1 MTDFTLRQMEPSD
14 GPAIDELMRNEART
28 TSMAISTRYSVDLYD
43 ALIAQHPTTFGVVAT
58 SPGTEGLVGV
68 ATAYTNE
75 VDVGGQPYP
84 AAHLENLKVRHDFR
98 RQGLGGRL
106 AEWRIAE
113 ARRRFGREGIV
124 TTGIEV
130 SNAGSLATARR
141 WSTQLL
147 GPVRVVIA
155 GVSKKPPRDSA
166 IRVRPLEDAE
176 IPTVVD
182 GVNTFFRGY
191 DLYPRQTLA
200 TLAAMLAPTSLGQP
214 IRRYRVAVGGDGS
227 IVAGAAVT
235 ERFQLMTDHIDHA
248 PRPLELLS
256 AIVPVIPR
264 DRTIRTIELALAW
277 HAPGQAAA
285 GRALWEAIRYEWRDR
300 ATHVAGQADPR
311 GSLID
316 MFHVSFSMIPRVDI
330 MVPVQGPAPF
340 DESRP
345 VYLWR

>member
-1 MTDFTLRQMEPSD
+1 MADFTLRPMEPSD
-14 GPAIDELMRNEART
+14 GPAINELMRNEAQT
-28 TSMAISTRYSVDLYD
+28 TSMAISTRYSVDLYE
-43 ALIAQHPTTFGVVAT
+43 ALIAQHPTTVGVVAT
-58 SPGTEGLVGV
+58 SPGTDGLVGV
-68 ATAYTNE
+68 ATAYIDE
-75 VDVGGQPYP
+75 VDVGGQSYP
-84 AAHLENLKVRHDFR
+84 AAHLENLKVRHDVR

-106 AEWRIAE
+106 AAWRIAE
-113 ARRRFGREGIV
+113 ARRRFGGEGII

-130 SNAGSLATARR
+130 SNVGSLATARR

-155 GVSKKPPRDSA
+155 GVSRKPPRDSG
-166 IRVRPLEDAE
+166 IRIRPLEDAD
-176 IPTVVD
+176 IPAVVD
-182 GVNTFFRGY
+182 GVNDFFRGY
-191 DLYPRQTLA
+191 DLYPRQTPGS
-200 TLAAMLAPTSLGQP
+200 LAAMLGQTSLGGP
-214 IRRYRVAVGGDGS
+214 IRRYRVAVTGDGS
-227 IVAGAAVT
+227 IVGGAAVT

-256 AIVPVIPR
+256 AIVPLIPR

-316 MFHVSFSMIPRVDI
+316 MYHVGFSLIPRVNI
-330 MVPVQGPAPF
+330 MVPVQSPVPL